1 VSYAKEM
8 YGLIFRWVMLLA
20 ALMVTMSHAAV
31 TNWPALTSH
40 QRHFVVDGVSP
51 QEALEI
57 ATWAE
62 STLDRLAGWSGMAW
76 PEEGVLPMI
85 IAVEAG
91 KDGEAGRVASLQV
104 LTDDG
109 RLRQELLLVNP
120 DDLSQEDALETLCE
134 LLMNRWLF
142 REARRRGMN
151 DYAGRV
157 PGWMAVAA
165 ARNLYPEARLLNL
178 RELKEAERRGYVA
191 RADAVFALPSLPPG
205 RSPEKALAALVMH
218 WLVEEAGASVLLSRL
233 IDLQISYVPADPGSI
248 ADLTGLDSAR
258 AFNMAWEVWLAEQ
271 DRRVVPGQWSTETAD
286 LIRLL
291 ELHPQDVGLVSS
303 MSLPGGRLD
312 YRQLIEARDRPWARG
327 AARIFATKLRLALM
341 GKDPALVEVAQPFAT
356 FFDALAEGTGSRGRD
371 RLPDVALRSMWEDAT
386 ASFAVYL
393 LTKP

>member
-1 VSYAKEM
+1 M
-8 YGLIFRWVMLLA
+8 NGLIVRWVVLLA
-20 ALMVTMSHAAV
+20 VLMVTASRASI
-31 TNWPALTSH
+31 TNWPAITSH
-40 QRHFVVDGVSP
+40 QRHFVVDGLPP

-62 STLDRLAGWSGMAW
+62 STLDAIADWSGMAW
-76 PEEGVLPMI
+76 PEKDVLPMV

-91 KDGEAGRVASLQV
+91 EDGDAGRVDSLQV

-120 DDLSQEDALETLCE
+120 GDLNQEDVLEALCE

-151 DYAGRV
+151 DVVSRV
-157 PGWMAVAA
+157 PGWMAAA
-165 ARNLYPEARLLNL
+165 AALDLDPDGRTRNL
-178 RELKEAERRGYVA
+178 RELKEAERRGFVA

-205 RSPEKALAALVMH
+205 RSPDKAMAALVMH
-218 WLVEEAGASVLLSRL
+218 WLMEEAGASALIARL
-233 IDLQISYVPADPGSI
+233 IDLQISYVPADTARI
-248 ADLTGLDSAR
+248 ADLTGLESTR

-271 DRRVVPGQWSTETAD
+271 DRRVVPGQRSTETAE

-291 ELHPQDVGLVSS
+291 ELHPQDVGLVTS

-312 YRQLIEARDRPWARG
+312 YRQLVEARDRSWARG
-327 AARIFATKLRLALM
+327 AARIFATKLRLMLV
-341 GKDPALVEVAQPFAT
+341 GKDPALVEVTQPFVT
-356 FFDALAEGTGSRGRD
+356 FFDALAEGAGSRGRD